1 MAKFNDKISNLLS
14 NQLPEYVVSDHPKFK
29 EFLKVY
35 YQLLESAQISVTSVK
50 STEGILLET
59 ETNQAN
65 NLVLD
70 ASRLDTAR
78 TSLDAGDKIIFET
91 YSGTEYGKFT
101 RGETITGQSSGATAV
116 VLTEDL
122 DKGRLFISAQNK
134 FIKGETIV
142 GGSSNAY
149 ATLDSYRPNPVNNI
163 VDLIKFRD
171 PDGTID
177 QFLSNFR
184 DEFLQTLPEALAN
197 GVDKRSLIKNVKSL
211 YRSKGTQRA
220 HEVFFRLLFNE
231 ESQTFYPRE
240 QILRLSDGKYD
251 TLKVLRCIADVGTI
265 TDLVGRKI
273 TGATSSATA
282 MIENINSYQI
292 GTDTV
297 SEVVINSDTIEGTF
311 VVGEQIQGTGSDE
324 DDYFIKATITGIPG
338 NKTITN
344 DGALNTTTDS
354 IKINAGGT
362 GALLT
367 IEEVGNGSLSEI
379 VVDNKGINY
388 QVGDKLVFDNTGT
401 KGNYAAGF
409 VRTING
415 GILAEDSGEVVLED
429 GTTSMDSYSGS
440 SIMQEKGTGDGT
452 IEKIFLSNKGSGYS
466 SLPTISITTSTG
478 SNGTV
483 RAWGDE
489 IGRIIAL
496 KTSELG
502 KSYQTSPAP
511 TLQFFNSCILTGST
525 GTFTTGSSCTS
536 ASGQGTIV
544 SWDSARKILR
554 IKDITGSFPVGE
566 TISADSGG
574 SGNIAKN
581 DVATATVNVV
591 AVSDTDGRFINEDGK
606 LSETTMRVQDSKY
619 YQDFSYVLK
628 VARSIAVWRD
638 SFKKTMH
645 TAGFYFTGQVDIAN
659 RIDVRAALPMV
670 GSVSGS
676 VEIPLFQILNTLFS
690 TIFGRRLGTVDDGT
704 SLRPKAHEGGTIY
717 MPEDNIEHFAAN
729 QRDLTLTR
737 PGLHIDYVSRKRT
750 TIDGV
755 QFRQGY
761 AYAGPRWTTLNKYAN
776 TIFNTSIAGT
786 GHTFQ
791 QLHALK
797 VFGTRSALDGR
808 AGAFLLSSHPEGKDV
823 KSKLAIPSILTYS
836 NNEFSN
842 TVTNFAQ
849 TGPTFDDTTP

>member
-29 EFLKVY
+29 DFLKVY
-35 YQLLESAQISVTSVK
+35 YQLLESAEVSVTSVK

-101 RGETITGQSSGATAV
+101 RGETITGQTSNATAV

-122 DKGRLFISAQNK
+122 GNGRLFISSQNK
-134 FIKGETIV
+134 LIKGEIIV

-149 ATLDSYRPNPVNNI
+149 ATVDNYRPNPVNNI
-163 VDLIKFRD
+163 VDLVKFRD

-197 GVDKRSLIKNVKSL
+197 GVDKRSLIKNVKQL
-211 YRSKGTQRA
+211 YRSKGSSRA

-231 ESQTFYPRE
+231 DSQTFYPRE
-240 QILRLSDGKYD
+240 QLLRLSDGKYD
-251 TLKVLRCIADVGTI
+251 TLKVLRCIVDVGTI
-265 TDLVGRKI
+265 TDLVGRQI
-273 TGATSSATA
+273 TGATSKAIA
-282 MIENINSYQI
+282 NVERIASYQI

-297 SEVVINSDTIEGTF
+297 SELVLNTDSMEGTF

-344 DGALNTTTDS
+344 DGALNLTSDT
-354 IKINAGGT
+354 IKVNAGGT
-362 GALLT
+362 GA
-367 IEEVGNGSLSEI
+367 IFSIDEVGTGNISEI
-379 VVDNKGINY
+379 IVDNKGVNY
-388 QVGDKLVFDNTGT
+388 EVGDSLVFDNTGT
-401 KGNYAAGF
+401 DGNYAAGF
-409 VRTING
+409 VSTING
-415 GILAEDSGEVVLED
+415 GISAEDSDQIVLED
-429 GTTSMDSYSGS
+429 GTNSMDQYSGR

-452 IEKIFLSNKGSGYS
+452 IEKIFLSNNGSGYS
-466 SLPTISITTSTG
+466 SLPSVTVTTSTG

-483 RAWGDE
+483 RAWGNE
-489 IGRIIAL
+489 IGRIVAL

-502 KSYQTSPAP
+502 KAYQTSPLP
-511 TLQFFNSCILTGST
+511 TLEFFNSCILTGVSGSFT
-525 GTFTTGSSCTS
+525 AGTSVTVSG
-536 ASGQGTIV
+536 GQGTVV
-544 SWDSARKILR
+544 SFDTVRNVLR
-554 IKDITGSFPVGE
+554 IKNITGSFPVGA

-574 SGNIAKN
+574 SGTIAKN
-581 DVATATVNVV
+581 DVATATIEVV
-591 AVSDTDGRFINEDGK
+591 SVADTDGRFINEDGK
-606 LSETTMRVQDSKY
+606 LSETTMKIQDSKY

-645 TAGFYFTGQVDIAN
+645 TAGFYFTGQVDIQSKLSAKG
-659 RIDVRAALPMV
+659 RLPII
-670 GSVSGS
+670 GAVSGS

-690 TIFGRRLGTVDDGT
+690 SIFGRRLGTVDDGT
-704 SLRPKAHEGGTIY
+704 SQRANALEGGTIY
-717 MPEDNIEHFAAN
+717 QPEDKIEHFAAN
-729 QRDLTLTR
+729 QRDVTLTR
-737 PGLHIDYVSRKRT
+737 PGLEIDYVSRKRP

-755 QFRQGY
+755 KFRQGSV
-761 AYAGPRWTTLNKYAN
+761 YAGARWGTINKYAN
-776 TIFNTSIAGT
+776 TIFGTSNTGS

-791 QLHALK
+791 TLGNLK
-797 VFGTRSALDGR
+797 VFGTRSSLDGR
-808 AGAFLLSSHPEGKDV
+808 PGVFLMSSDPEGQNV
-823 KSKLAIPSILTYS
+823 KCMLAIPSQLAFSS
-836 NNEFSN
+836 NSFDN
-842 TVTNFAQ
+842 TVVNFAQ